1 MLSLLLLLLLLL
13 LLGTAPNPLSLLN
26 PADAALAPTAGENTC
41 RKKHVKNGVYM
52 QHTRR
57 L

>member
-1 MLSLLLLLLLLL
+1 MLSLLLLLLLL

-41 RKKHVKNGVYM
+41 RKKHMKNGVYM